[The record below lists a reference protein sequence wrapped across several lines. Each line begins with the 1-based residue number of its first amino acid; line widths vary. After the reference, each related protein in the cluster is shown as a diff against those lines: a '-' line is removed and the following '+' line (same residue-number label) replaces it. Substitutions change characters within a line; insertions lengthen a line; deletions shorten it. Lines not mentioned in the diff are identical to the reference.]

1 MLRSAPATDTVP
13 PGARLSAALA
23 QVDVA
28 ERPSAAH
35 VRPVYRKLAAGRG
48 SSRAAPTPTARNKGA
63 APPRPRPGDFER
75 QPRGHRPQNGSAA
88 RPAKGPASH
97 RQAWHLGHRR
107 RLAYPGRRVSHDG
120 RPILLEQDERG
131 LEVPGGPTRDVARA
145 STVTDRRPNSS
156 SSRSSSGRLA
166 RLARRRGSAPLQP
179 RSSRDLARSDRDG
192 TTRCPLRRSTPA
204 VATHTEITCPS
215 HRASPTLARLLAAPL
230 GGGW

>member
-1 MLRSAPATDTVP
+1 MIRSAPVTDTVP

-23 QVDVA
+23 QVDIA

-35 VRPVYRKLAAGRG
+35 VRPVYRQLAACRG
-48 SSRAAPTPTARNKGA
+48 SGRAAPTPAARNKGA

-88 RPAKGPASH
+88 RPGEGPASH

-120 RPILLEQDERG
+120 RRILLEQDERG
-131 LEVPGGPTRDVARA
+131 LEVPGEPARDVARA
-145 STVTDRRPNSS
+145 STATDWRPNSS

-166 RLARRRGSAPLQP
+166 RLARRRGSAPLP
-179 RSSRDLARSDRDG
+179 PHSSRDLARSDRDG
-192 TTRCPLRRSTPA
+192 TTRPALRHFTPA
-204 VATHTEITCPS
+204 VAARTGITCPS
-215 HRASPTLARLLAAPL
+215 SRASPTRVRSLAAPL
-230 GGGW
+230 GGGR